1 MNDTAGDSAGL
12 MVLHLWLETGD
23 RLRVR
28 ITRTVDLRA
37 DDTMTSYAASKGEVL
52 DVVGTWLDSFVTP
65 R

>member
-1 MNDTAGDSAGL
+1 VNDSAGDSAGL
-12 MVLHLWLETGD
+12 MVLHLWMETGD

-28 ITRTVDLRA
+28 ITRTVDVHTE
-37 DDTMTSYAASKGEVL
+37 DTTTSYASTKGDVL